1 MRGNSSNIS
10 IGRGA
15 CVWTNPDPRF
25 RFLSSWST
33 RDLRSL
39 CPLVVALAWGGEDS
53 RLAVRVHHAL
63 SLEEAV
69 ETADFQLKVTELLVH
84 YGALCL
90 RLYMRHL

>member
-1 MRGNSSNIS
+1 VMEHVC
-10 IGRGA
+10 GRTPTHASDFCPAGQ
-15 CVWTNPDPRF
+15 PG
-25 RFLSSWST
+25 
-33 RDLRSL
+33 DLRSL
-39 CPLVVALAWGGEDS
+39 CPLVVALAWGGGGEDS